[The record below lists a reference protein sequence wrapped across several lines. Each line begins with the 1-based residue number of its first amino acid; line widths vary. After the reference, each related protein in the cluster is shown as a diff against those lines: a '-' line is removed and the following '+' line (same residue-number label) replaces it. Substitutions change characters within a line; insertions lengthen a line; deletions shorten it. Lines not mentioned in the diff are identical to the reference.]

1 MSTNDGVTG
10 TLDTMIIGGGQAGL
24 ALGHYLKS
32 QGRKFVVLDE
42 NPRTGDAWRQRW
54 DSLRLFTPA
63 KYDGLPGAPFPAD
76 PLSFPS
82 KDDVAAYLE
91 GYAARFELPVF
102 NGVRVERLWRE
113 ADRFIAASGG
123 HHWEAHNVVV
133 ATGSSQSPKVPGF
146 APELAP
152 SIVQF
157 HSSEYRNPAQ
167 LQEGPVLV
175 VGLGNSGAEIG
186 IEVCRTHRTFLAG
199 KPSAEIPVKHGRT
212 AARFVLPLVRFLGL
226 HVLTLGTP
234 IGRKAAPAVKAH
246 AVPLIRTKS
255 KDLAAAGVRFVPRV
269 AGVENG
275 LPVMADGTR
284 LDVSN
289 VIWCTGFQD
298 DFGWIDP
305 ALLDRGR
312 APRQRRGVAVDSPG
326 LFFLGQ
332 EFMYAAA
339 SATLPGSCRDARYL
353 AGRIPVPVS
362 SEPALP
368 APAAKAGTAGLNG
381 LPYYGSVG

>member
-1 MSTNDGVTG
+1 MSNNSGVTG

-24 ALGHYLKS
+24 AMGHYLKS

-42 NPRTGDAWRQRW
+42 NPRVGDAWRLRW

-91 GYAARFELPVF
+91 GYAARFELPVL

-123 HHWEAHNVVV
+123 QRWEAHNVVV

-146 APELAP
+146 ASELAP
-152 SIVQF
+152 SIVQI

-186 IEVCRTHRTFLAG
+186 IEVCRTHRTLLAG
-199 KPSAEIPVKHGRT
+199 KPSGEIPVKHGRT

-246 AVPLIRTKS
+246 AAPLIRTKS

-275 LPVMADGTR
+275 LPVLADGTR
-284 LDVSN
+284 LEVSN

-305 ALLDRGR
+305 AMLDHGGL
-312 APRQRRGVAVDSPG
+312 PLQRRGVAVDSPG

-332 EFMYAAA
+332 EFMYAAV

-362 SEPALP
+362 REPAS
-368 APAAKAGTAGLNG
+368 AAT
-381 LPYYGSVG
+381 